1 MILGSEQA
9 MCLKET
15 NQTLPTGCLDLA
27 LKRLNFTWL
36 DFWILSS
43 IFIYILMCKVKKTK
57 KKHFLCDVTI
67 KYVFASK
74 GTQTIYFKP
83 TQYKNPL

>member
-43 IFIYILMCKVKKTK
+43 IFIYT
-57 KKHFLCDVTI
+57 
-67 KYVFASK
+67 YV
-74 GTQTIYFKP
+74 
-83 TQYKNPL
+83 